1 MPQYLCPHQSADGA
15 AASFSLRAK
24 SRLRRLRFDTRLRAQ
39 PRGES
44 LRQHRI
50 IPALRLKHRSGGCG
64 TASALPKCSIMS
76 GCGTRIVLRGQKP
89 LALCDRCPCF
99 GSLYPPLAALTFAAS
114 SIICAFGLAAAAPR
128 SPYRHLELCG
138 IALIQFPL
146 PARPKIIRHLKRQH
160 DAPAEGTGKGDA
172 GQAHPRGQHR
182 SSGSAQPR
190 L

>member
-1 MPQYLCPHQSADGA
+1 MTALWGRGV
-15 AASFSLRAK
+15 LRQRK
-24 SRLRRLRFDTRLRAQ
+24 TKIDRRLIQNPAYGPVVFYNKSAPHAVKILCAGLFRVL
-39 PRGES
+39 S

-99 GSLYPPLAALTFAAS
+99 GSLFPPLAALTFAAS

-138 IALIQFPL
+138 IAFGIHKGFQRLFAL
-146 PARPKIIRHLKRQH
+146 NPACVCGISVISFAFRYTLSV
-160 DAPAEGTGKGDA
+160 
-172 GQAHPRGQHR
+172 
-182 SSGSAQPR
+182 SS
-190 L
+190 